1 MREDYDV
8 FLSHSHKDRE
18 WVSGLVK
25 ALSQRNLRV
34 WSDSEGIQ
42 AGDSWREAIDEG
54 IRRSKS
60 FVTIITPEN
69 VCSSFM
75 AAELGS
81 ALALKKT
88 LIPIVSKDT
97 PSEELPGPVR
107 LRRYIYM
114 DEPEI
119 VAEDI
124 SRRLI
129 AKSRG
134 YGLSKDED
142 RLCVTN

>member
-1 MREDYDV
+1 MSEDYEI
-8 FLSHSHKDRE
+8 FLSYAPKDRD

-34 WSDSEGIQ
+34 WIDSEGIQ
-42 AGDSWREAIDEG
+42 AGESWREAIDKA
-54 IRRSKS
+54 IRKSK
-60 FVTIITPEN
+60 FFIAIITPES
-69 VCSSFM
+69 VSSRMM

-81 ALALKKT
+81 ALALKKL

-107 LRRYIYM
+107 LRRYISM

-119 VAEDI
+119 VAEEI
-124 SRRLI
+124 SRILFTQSH
-129 AKSRG
+129 K